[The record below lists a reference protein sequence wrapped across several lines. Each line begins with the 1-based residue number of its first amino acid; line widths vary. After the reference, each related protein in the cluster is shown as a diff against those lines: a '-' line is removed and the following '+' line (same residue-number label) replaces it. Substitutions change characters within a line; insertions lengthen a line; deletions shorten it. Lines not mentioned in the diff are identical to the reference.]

1 MFDEN
6 VINKLK
12 ERYQDF
18 HPLMFKRS
26 VEKAKTLGELFD
38 ILEDIPDKYPLKW
51 CEEKRKWISCKD
63 YFKVENFLKLNTGIF
78 DE

>member
-12 ERYQDF
+12 ERYQDV

-38 ILEDIPDKYPLKW
+38 ILEDVPDKYPLKW
-51 CEEKRKWISCKD
+51 CEEKRIWICCKD
-63 YFKVENFLKLNTGIF
+63 SFKVENFLRLNN
-78 DE
+78 